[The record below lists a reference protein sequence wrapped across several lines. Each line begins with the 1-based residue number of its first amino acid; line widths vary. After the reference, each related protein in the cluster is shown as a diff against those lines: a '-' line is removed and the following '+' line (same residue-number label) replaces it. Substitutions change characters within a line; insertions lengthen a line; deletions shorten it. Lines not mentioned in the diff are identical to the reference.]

1 MNLEYIIF
9 IIRNYDKIVLVSV
22 FLKMNFLLL
31 ALTFKVTLFVKKV
44 ENLSASL
51 LSVADTTA
59 YNLYE
64 ELI

>member
-1 MNLEYIIF
+1 M
-9 IIRNYDKIVLVSV
+9 VSV